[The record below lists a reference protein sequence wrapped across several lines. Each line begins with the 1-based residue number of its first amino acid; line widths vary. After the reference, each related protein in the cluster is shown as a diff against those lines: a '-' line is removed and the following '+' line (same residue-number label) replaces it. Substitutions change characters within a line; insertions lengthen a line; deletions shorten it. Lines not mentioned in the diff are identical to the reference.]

1 MSKYIAI
8 AELREI
14 LDYGDQTRGPK
25 RTQLLESVKLLNQA
39 PRCQYHGRKDLV
51 ICAACRKGVHCA
63 KCETDTVPCQC
74 QYVTVM
80 EC

>member
-1 MSKYIAI
+1 MSKFPDI

-14 LDYGDQTRGPK
+14 LDYGDQTRGLK
-25 RTQLLESVKLLNQA
+25 RTGLLDCVRLLNQA
-39 PRCQYHGRKDLV
+39 PRCNFHGRKDLV
-51 ICAACRKGVHCA
+51 ICVVCHKSIHCA

-74 QYVTVM
+74 VYVNIM